1 MWNRGNSYTGYLDDR
16 SIYDNGRQRS
26 RSDANC
32 TVTFTG
38 ATATSTVA
46 VGASVPA
53 PGGVVLSWVADAAC
67 ATQPAPITP
76 LAGPINLIGVTS
88 TFGAILVVSE
98 THYVSTFAAPVV
110 TCGANLAALTAA
122 TQGNIAG
129 PSAAL
134 GQTQVYYNVA
144 AAATAVGFAPSACTI
159 TVTDNQPT
167 PSTGTIGVS
176 LTTTGGGI
184 N

>member
-26 RSDANC
+26 RSECELHGHLHRRNRNVD
-32 TVTFTG
+32 
-38 ATATSTVA
+38 VA

-53 PGGVVLSWVADAAC
+53 PGGVVLSWVADAAY